1 MKTKLNFVLQHHL
14 FFLAV
19 SLVFA
24 LPFLLGAPFVK
35 TVDNV
40 DYFTIDKN
48 DDMQFY
54 DQIKEV
60 FGNDEFFLIA
70 FKKPDIFTPDNLRM
84 LQQITDEIDGIE
96 EVREVKSLANID
108 DTIGDDASF
117 EVRKFLES
125 IPDDPES
132 LAALKKSAL
141 NNPLYINN
149 LISKDGT
156 TAAIVVFTF
165 KRDGDESYRR
175 VLIDKCHE
183 ILNKYNEGKTDKT
196 SFHIA
201 GWTATNLYLSQYLK
215 SDMGIFI
222 PLTYVL
228 ITLCVYFIF
237 RNIRLTLLALAN
249 ISMCVGSTMGVFYH
263 LGIQLNNVTTIVPPL
278 IMALALCD
286 TVHIFA
292 HMERNVLVRFNNNKR
307 EALLHVISIVFVPCL
322 MTTVTTALGFIS
334 LYISDI
340 PPIRQFSITASCG
353 MLFEFIFSFI
363 FLPPMI
369 LLFGGEKAFIE
380 YSEEKW
386 VPGILGWMHDL
397 TKKYARLIVL
407 MTFVLVA
414 GAIWQTTTIKVE
426 TNLLEFFKKS
436 SPVRQALSWVE
447 AELSGISTLDVS
459 LKAEDDNAF
468 LEPDNIKVIDA
479 VQTFIKQW
487 PGVDVVNSFAD
498 FIKDINQSFHN
509 EDTAHYVIPD
519 SGPLIAQYMLL
530 YDSEDVNDYI
540 NEDYSHARIA
550 ARTHVYSSSEQREM
564 IEGIKKFISTLD
576 HPGLQIRVTGRAV
589 SDVLVIDSL
598 VNGQVSSLL
607 LAAGIIL
614 GVMFLVLRSVSAGCL
629 SIIPNLFPIILNFGI
644 MGLFNVPLNTAT
656 SLISAVALGIAVD
669 DTIHFLYEYIKQRQ
683 TGQSRDASLDRV
695 ITRKGRAILTSSVI
709 LCIGFGVMVF
719 SKFIPIVNFGVLSAV
734 IMMTALI
741 GDLVILPAIIYVGP
755 GSKKTKNI

>member
-1 MKTKLNFVLQHHL
+1 MKSKLNFVLQHHL
-14 FFLAV
+14 YFIAV
-19 SLVFA
+19 SLIFA

-40 DYFTIDKN
+40 DYFTIDEN
-48 DDMQFY
+48 DDLQFY
-54 DQIKEV
+54 DHIKEV

-70 FKKPDIFTPDNLRM
+70 FKKPDIFTPDNLKM
-84 LQQITDEIDGIE
+84 LEQITGEIEGLE
-96 EVREVKSLANID
+96 EVREVKSLSNVD
-108 DTIGDDASF
+108 DTIGDNFSF
-117 EVRKFLES
+117 EVRPFLET
-125 IPDDPES
+125 IPEDLEG

-156 TAAIVVFTF
+156 TAAIIVFTF
-165 KRDGDESYRR
+165 QNDEDESYRR
-175 VLIDKCHE
+175 VLIDKCQA
-183 ILNKYNEGKTDKT
+183 ILDKYNEGQPEKTT
-196 SFHIA
+196 FHIA

-215 SDMGIFI
+215 SDMGVFI

-237 RNIRLTLLALAN
+237 RNIRLTFLALAN
-249 ISMCVGSTMGVFYH
+249 ISMCVGSTMGVFHH

-292 HMERNVLVRFNNNKR
+292 HMESNVLVRFKNDKQQ
-307 EALLHVISIVFVPCL
+307 ALLHVISVVFVPCL

-340 PPIRQFSITASCG
+340 PPIRQFSVTASCG

-369 LLFGGEKAFIE
+369 MLFPGEKVFIK

-386 VPGILGWMHDL
+386 VPGILEWMHRL
-397 TKKYARLIVL
+397 TKKYAKAIVVVTCL
-407 MTFVLVA
+407 LVA
-414 GAIWQTTTIKVE
+414 GSVWQTTTIKVE
-426 TNLLEFFKKS
+426 TNLLEFFKKT

-447 AELSGISTLDVS
+447 TELSGISTLDVS
-459 LKAEDDNAF
+459 FKAEDENAF
-468 LEPDNIKVIDA
+468 LEPDNLKVIDA
-479 VQTFIKQW
+479 VQSFIKAW

-498 FIKDINQSFHN
+498 FIKDINQSFNN
-509 EDTAHYVIPD
+509 EAPDQYIIPD
-519 SGPLIAQYMLL
+519 SAPLISQYMLL
-530 YDSEDVNDYI
+530 YDSEDIDDYI
-540 NEDYSHARIA
+540 NEEYSHSRIA

-564 IEGIKKFISTLD
+564 IEGIKKFITTLD
-576 HPGLQIRVTGRAV
+576 HPGIDIRVTGRAV

-598 VNGQVSSLL
+598 VDGQVSSLL
-607 LAAGIIL
+607 MAAGIIL
-614 GVMFLVLRSVSAGCL
+614 GVMFLALRSFSAGCL
-629 SIIPNLFPIILNFGI
+629 SAIPNLFPIILNFGI
-644 MGLFNVPLNTAT
+644 MGVFNVPLNTAT

-683 TGQSRDASLDRV
+683 AGQERDASLDRV
-695 ITRKGRAILTSSVI
+695 IIRKGRAILTSSVI
-709 LCIGFGVMVF
+709 LCIGFGVMMF

-734 IMMTALI
+734 IMLTALI
-741 GDLVILPAIIYVGP
+741 GDLVVLPAVIYLGP
-755 GSKKTKNI
+755 GSKK